1 MTAKTDVSADYL
13 RSTWRFLA
21 SVKLTVVLLPCIAGL
36 SVIGTVIPQNA
47 EPQEYIR
54 LFGGF
59 GYRVMLLLDIVDM
72 YASWWFTGLLML
84 LVVNIIVC
92 SIERLKVS
100 GKIIFTKHPKFDLDS
115 FRKRKNRCTLNM
127 GDTPAGVEKRY
138 KEIVGRQFRFCR
150 VVPLDSGFAITAER
164 GLWTRLGVYAVHLSI
179 VVLLLGALIGAQFG
193 FQGFV
198 TLVEGDQA
206 NTISLEKANHNKVL
220 PFHIRCDEF
229 EVQFY
234 KGGRRPKTFRSSLT
248 ILEQGQEVLRKD
260 IRVNDPLR
268 FKGIGIYQS
277 TYGLLEPGMATQ
289 APPMTDAPDTLSVSL
304 RSKASGMVYTRE
316 ASIGQPLQI
325 PEGLGSLA
333 IERFEPNAKFRGME
347 LGPAM
352 IATLIDPA
360 GNTQSITMPFRF
372 PRFDAMRGGK
382 VVIAIADKVSK
393 PAKERYYTG

>member
-150 VVPLDSGFAITAER
+150 VVP
-164 GLWTRLGVYAVHLSI
+164 
-179 VVLLLGALIGAQFG
+179 
-193 FQGFV
+193 
-198 TLVEGDQA
+198 
-206 NTISLEKANHNKVL
+206 
-220 PFHIRCDEF
+220 
-229 EVQFY
+229 
-234 KGGRRPKTFRSSLT
+234 
-248 ILEQGQEVLRKD
+248 
-260 IRVNDPLR
+260 
-268 FKGIGIYQS
+268 
-277 TYGLLEPGMATQ
+277 
-289 APPMTDAPDTLSVSL
+289 
-304 RSKASGMVYTRE
+304 
-316 ASIGQPLQI
+316 
-325 PEGLGSLA
+325 
-333 IERFEPNAKFRGME
+333 
-347 LGPAM
+347 
-352 IATLIDPA
+352 
-360 GNTQSITMPFRF
+360 
-372 PRFDAMRGGK
+372 
-382 VVIAIADKVSK
+382 
-393 PAKERYYTG
+393 